1 MCRFEVSL
9 VSQKLLNIFLSTGL
23 KFFCSNV
30 HAEIPVYDVLG
41 LARWEIPNFRGT
53 KITNLVS
60 KFYTL
65 KIEHHTES

>member
-1 MCRFEVSL
+1 MDMCRFEVS
-9 VSQKLLNIFLSTGL
+9 QKLLNNLSTGL